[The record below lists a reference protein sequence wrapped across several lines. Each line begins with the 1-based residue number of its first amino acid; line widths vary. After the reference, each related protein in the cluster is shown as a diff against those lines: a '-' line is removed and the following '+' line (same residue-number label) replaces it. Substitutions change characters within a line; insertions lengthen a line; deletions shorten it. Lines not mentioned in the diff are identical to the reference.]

1 MLTLPS
7 TVRIYVATQPIDLR
21 KSFDG
26 LSLAVSNVLQRDPL
40 GGHLYCFFNRRATM
54 VRILF
59 WDRSGWCIIS
69 KRLARGHFRLAEL
82 VRSDTPC
89 VEIDS
94 AELTL
99 IMEGIDLAGAKRQ
112 RRFRLVPPLAEAS

>member
-94 AELTL
+94 AELSL

>member
-82 VRSDTPC
+82 S
-89 VEIDS
+89 
-94 AELTL
+94 L